1 MKAVPLSRYL
11 IFLAIAGVGL
21 VADLTTK
28 KYVFDWLGPH
38 GDRTYWLWK
47 DVFGFQT
54 NLNPGAL
61 FGIGADWPPM
71 RYVTSALSI
80 LAAIAIVVW
89 LFAARA
95 ARDLVLTI
103 ALGCVSAGILG
114 NLYDRL
120 GLAGLSEGGQ
130 PIYKVRDWILML
142 IFGYHWPNY
151 NIADSLLV
159 CGAGL
164 VIWRAFVADSVGEP
178 AQTAEPSAQQE
189 ARNQ

>member
-1 MKAVPLSRYL
+1 M
-11 IFLAIAGVGL
+11 
-21 VADLTTK
+21 
-28 KYVFDWLGPH
+28 
-38 GDRTYWLWK
+38 
-47 DVFGFQT
+47 
-54 NLNPGAL
+54 
-61 FGIGADWPPM
+61 
-71 RYVTSALSI
+71 
-80 LAAIAIVVW
+80 VW

-95 ARDLVLTI
+95 ARDLLLTI
-103 ALGCVSAGILG
+103 ALGCVTAGILG

-130 PIYKVRDWILML
+130 PICKVRDWILML

-178 AQTAEPSAQQE
+178 AQTAEPSAQRE
-189 ARNQ
+189 ARDQ